1 MLSNK
6 DKRKNLAQKESGLA
20 ATLLCVNVSWNWEP
34 RQKHLF
40 IIERFKDGSSR
51 FKQYSHKR
59 DVQTGSNDDN
69 RAPPERPPQV
79 PRAAA

>member
-6 DKRKNLAQKESGLA
+6 DKRKNLAQQESGLA

-40 IIERFKDGSSR
+40 IDSNMALQVSSNI
-51 FKQYSHKR
+51 HKR